1 MQYTVTWGHGGCRWQ
16 RIPQG
21 QLQSD
26 APARNKAHRDAEE
39 FVHLLWYINVVEK
52 IRAKN
57 QLHHASLRFRRDVD
71 NSTVCLLWGILDIVG
86 DRQHTFFLLIPSLK
100 QYLGTYDITYDIKA
114 VPIILECLSYIP
126 VFNDTLERLSLGLL
140 G

>member
-1 MQYTVTWGHGGCRWQ
+1 MTWGHAGCQWQ

-21 QLQSD
+21 QLQSN
-26 APARNKAHRDAEE
+26 APAQNKAHRDAKE
-39 FVHLLWYINVVEK
+39 FVHLLWYINVVD
-52 IRAKN
+52 
-57 QLHHASLRFRRDVD
+57 ASLRFRRDVD